1 MTKSPPQNTKLN
13 ARPTMPARDSPRAA
27 LPPGPVLRSVHT
39 STGRRDLPVLAAPS
53 GRHPTRTL
61 GQPPDGL
68 PTGLSCQDLCATGKH
83 GGIQK
88 STRTRLGAHLGAAL
102 RLRRPPLLPVHHPAA
117 PPRRHDRRHHA
128 PAGLATTGWD
138 ARWQSAPACNIS
150 TTQRSKRV
158 FLLAWFPPAPATTT
172 GGGYGCPP
180 PTPARAI
187 IGEQATPPV
196 TAPIRDDGR

>member
-27 LPPGPVLRSVHT
+27 IPPGPVLRSVHT
-39 STGRRDLPVLAAPS
+39 RTGRRDLPVLAAPGGS
-53 GRHPTRTL
+53 HLTGTL
-61 GQPPDGL
+61 GQSPDGL

-117 PPRRHDRRHHA
+117 PPWRHDRRHHA

-150 TTQRSKRV
+150 TAHRNTQV
-158 FLLAWFPPAPATTT
+158 FLQAWPPAPATTSE
-172 GGGYGCPP
+172 GPML
-180 PTPARAI
+180 PTPHARD
-187 IGEQATPPV
+187 GDHPRDPETPPG
-196 TAPIRDDGR
+196 TALIRDDGR